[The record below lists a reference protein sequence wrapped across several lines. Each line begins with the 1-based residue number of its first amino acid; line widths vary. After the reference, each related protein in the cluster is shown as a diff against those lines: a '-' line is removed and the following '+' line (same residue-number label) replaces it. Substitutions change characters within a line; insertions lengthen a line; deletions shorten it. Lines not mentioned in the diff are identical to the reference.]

1 MKPLQSLSKNAK
13 ALPMRTRQ
21 AMLGALLLA
30 VMLLPVGIFALDE
43 ARASGEVA
51 RNVFVGGVALGGLG
65 EADALEAIRAYEMT
79 LGATPV
85 DYKVSGESFELLPR
99 EIGLDID
106 EAAVVANAMDA
117 RRQQGFLGRFFDWFG
132 SFSDRIEI
140 DAPAEFDVD
149 LLDEHL
155 DDWEQAAI
163 NNPAFEGGVRVED
176 GRAFPEYPR
185 AGEGIDRADAAAA
198 TEQAIQDLQRSPIT
212 LVTRDIQ
219 PVVTDAD
226 IDAAVERATRIIDD
240 SIVLQAN
247 DPELEIEFP
256 SGILA
261 RALVT
266 EVRTTEVS
274 TTDSAQI
281 DMSFDRGPIARILAD
296 NRDLIEQ
303 PARDAAFEIGGDD
316 SVTLIPSRPE
326 TLLDVELV
334 VAHLF
339 DVADRGGTTGTF
351 PFAEG
356 VQPEFT
362 TEMAEAMGEITRVS
376 SATTEHPCCEARVT
390 NIQTMAKTVDGA
402 IVMPGE
408 SFDLN
413 EFVGK
418 RTTEKGYVP
427 APMILRGEIVDDVGG
442 GVSQFATTLYNAVF
456 FGCYEDVEHR
466 PHSRYFSRYPEGR
479 EATISWGGPELIFRN
494 DTEAI
499 LIIKTAFSS
508 RSITVKM
515 FGNTG
520 GRECSAGLSDRYNY
534 TDPPVEFEEDP
545 TIPPGQPK
553 EETGSRGWTVDIFR
567 YITHT
572 DGTKD
577 TEKWTHRYQPTP
589 TTITAHPCDMEGAPD
604 PCQVAVPN
612 VVGQKQ
618 GTATST
624 LQTWSFEVVR
634 EKVEVQDESKHN
646 VVLSQ
651 SPQGSANLGSKVTI
665 RVGEFVG
672 EPGDGGEAGGGF
684 APS

>member
-1 MKPLQSLSKNAK
+1 MQ
-13 ALPMRTRQ
+13 TRQ
-21 AMLGALLLA
+21 ALLGALLLGI
-30 VMLLPVGIFALDE
+30 MLLPVALFAIDE
-43 ARASGEVA
+43 ALASGEVA
-51 RNVFVGGVALGGLG
+51 RNVFVGEVALGGLG
-65 EADALEAIRAYEMT
+65 ESDALEAIRTYEMT

-85 DYKVSGESFELLPR
+85 AYKVSGESFELLPR
-99 EIGLDID
+99 TIGLDID
-106 EAAVVANAMDA
+106 EEAVVASAMDA
-117 RRQQGFLGRFFDWFG
+117 RREQGFLGRFFDWFG
-132 SFSDRIEI
+132 SFGDRIEI
-140 DAPAEFDVD
+140 DAPAAFDSD
-149 LLDEHL
+149 LLDEYL
-155 DDWEQAAI
+155 DEWEQAAI
-163 NNPAFEGGVRVED
+163 NNPAFEGGVRVEE
-176 GRAFPEYPR
+176 GRALPEYPR

-198 TEQAIQDLQRSPIT
+198 TELAIQDLQRSPIT

-240 SIVLQAN
+240 AIVLQAN

-256 SGILA
+256 PGALA

-266 EVRTTEVS
+266 EVI
-274 TTDSAQI
+274 TTDSAHI
-281 DMSFDRGPIARILAD
+281 DMSFDRGPIARILAEH
-296 NRDLIEQ
+296 RDLIEQ

-316 SVTLIPSRPE
+316 TVTLVPSRPE

-334 VAHLF
+334 VDHLF

-362 TEMAEAMGEITRVS
+362 TEMAEAMGEIAKVS
-376 SATTEHPCCEARVT
+376 SATTEHPCCEPRVT

-456 FGCYEDVEHR
+456 FGCYEDVEHK

-494 DTEAI
+494 DTDAI

-508 RSITVKM
+508 RSINVKM

-520 GRECSAGLSDRYNY
+520 GRECTAGLSDRYSY

-545 TIPPGQPK
+545 TIPPGQAK

-567 YITHT
+567 YITYA
-572 DGTKD
+572 DGTKE
-577 TEKWTHRYQPTP
+577 TEKWTHRYQPSP
-589 TTITAHPCDMEGAPD
+589 TTITAHPCDMEDAPD
-604 PCQVAVPN
+604 PCKVVVPN

-618 GTATST
+618 GAATST
-624 LQTWSFEVVR
+624 LQNWGFQVVK

-651 SPQGSANLGSKVTI
+651 TPEGSANLGSQVTI
-665 RVGEFVG
+665 RVAEFVG
-672 EPGDGGEAGGGF
+672 EPGDGGGAGNNVS
-684 APS
+684 PT